1 MTTFIFVIC
10 FQEMLFSIEFEE
22 DVECKMQ
29 DMTKWESVCISSC
42 ALPQDKTAQRA
53 DVREDKSDLQDLV
66 DNHRCQHLSDP
77 VETGTVP
84 TTTTRLVQA
93 DSAPAHE
100 QALYQSLLC
109 TESEALPETP
119 PCVSQH
125 LQQHGLAGL
134 QAAASRTTGPA
145 PVRLVKEQALALNLL
160 SMEVSNL
167 LPTASARAPS
177 RWHRT

>member
-1 MTTFIFVIC
+1 
-10 FQEMLFSIEFEE
+10 
-22 DVECKMQ
+22 MQ
-29 DMTKWESVCISSC
+29 GMAEWESVCISSC

-84 TTTTRLVQA
+84 TTPTRVQA